1 MNSTIEINAANRET
15 PRKRKISKD
24 TDPTRVKIA
33 KCDTI
38 SDACSIQSIHQTPR
52 KQRLA
57 IGNKDNVIDIFNS
70 SGKNND
76 TDMAINE
83 TISEDIFITEYDCME
98 NIGTN
103 EYISTTYKSNKKQI
117 MEKKTPLQDI
127 QPDNH
132 LIKENKIDNMKQSVF
147 SDKKHEGIHS
157 EIESFFT
164 DDFKD
169 CFEEE
174 WCSNTSQINFN
185 SLQRCKIIDV
195 QREYNSI
202 LLTVNQEDC
211 ETSDT
216 TVRCS
221 DFW

>member
-1 MNSTIEINAANRET
+1 MNSTIEINAVNRET

-24 TDPTRVKIA
+24 TDSTRLKIA

-38 SDACSIQSIHQTPR
+38 SGACSIESINQTPK

-57 IGNKDNVIDIFNS
+57 TGNKDNVIDIFNS
-70 SGKNND
+70 SGKNNN
-76 TDMAINE
+76 TDMVINE
-83 TISEDIFITEYDCME
+83 TISKDIFITEYDCKE
-98 NIGTN
+98 NTGTN
-103 EYISTTYKSNKKQI
+103 EYISTTCKSNKKQI
-117 MEKKTPLQDI
+117 MEKETLLQEI
-127 QPDNH
+127 QSDNH
-132 LIKENKIDNMKQSVF
+132 LIKENKTDHMKQSVF

-174 WCSNTSQINFN
+174 WCLNTSQINFN

-202 LLTVNQEDC
+202 LLTVNQEDSG
-211 ETSDT
+211 TSDT